1 MAALAFSMTNE
12 NGTPVRFIS
21 GGRELRQYQGY
32 WYVCLTK
39 NELKD
44 WPGIHWNGYVLV
56 HKWKYW
62 LKYGEWYGRD
72 EAMYR
77 YLDGDQNNIRITNIG
92 VRFHDGTWL

>member
-1 MAALAFSMTNE
+1 MQFDTTE
-12 NGTPVRFIS
+12 YGTPVRFIS

-39 NELKD
+39 KELEE

-62 LKYGEWYGRD
+62 LKYGEWYGQE
-72 EAMYR
+72 EARYR
-77 YLDGDQNNIRITNIG
+77 YLDGDRDNIRITNIG
-92 VRFHDGTWL
+92 VRCNDGTWL